1 MEKFLVKTQKIKATC
16 VVRNNDKVLLLRC
29 NQVVNREHRPQAGY
43 FGVPSF
49 TISFGEDPEIM
60 LQKMLEDYFDQPM
73 NNFLML
79 DVRQS
84 MSDDNSIQIFEVVYT
99 AKSVTSIQTEDQY
112 DKFLFVHKDEL
123 DAYMFPAERERL
135 EKYL

>member
-43 FGVPSF
+43 FGIPSF
-49 TISFGEDPEIM
+49 TISFGEDPVTT
-60 LQKMLEDYFDQPM
+60 LQETFEDYFDQSVD
-73 NNFLML
+73 NLLMI
-79 DVRQS
+79 DVRQY
-84 MSDDNSIQIFEVVYT
+84 MSDDNTTQIFEVVYT
-99 AKSVTSIQTEDQY
+99 AKSATKIKIEDQY

-123 DAYMFPAERERL
+123 DAYMFPTERERL